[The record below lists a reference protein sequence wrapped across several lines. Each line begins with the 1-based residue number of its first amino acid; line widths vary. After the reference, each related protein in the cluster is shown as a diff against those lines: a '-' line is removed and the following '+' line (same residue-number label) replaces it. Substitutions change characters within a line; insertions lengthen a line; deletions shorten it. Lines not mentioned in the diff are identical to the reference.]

1 MAIKI
6 MITPKNLAES
16 TMSFN
21 LGTKGKLI
29 TGINNEQE
37 DEDDYDSYGGYRS
50 SYRAPERNNYYR
62 PDYYTRSEGTFN
74 MTASFMVIKV
84 VEPTRGG
91 GPK

>member
-6 MITPKNLAES
+6 VITPKNLAES
-16 TMSFN
+16 TLSFN

-37 DEDDYDSYGGYRS
+37 DEHGYNEDSYGYRSIQRS
-50 SYRAPERNNYYR
+50 SYYNR
-62 PDYYTRSEGTFN
+62 DYYTRSEGTFN
-74 MTASFMVIKV
+74 MTASVMVIKV
-84 VEPTRGG
+84 VKPTRGG